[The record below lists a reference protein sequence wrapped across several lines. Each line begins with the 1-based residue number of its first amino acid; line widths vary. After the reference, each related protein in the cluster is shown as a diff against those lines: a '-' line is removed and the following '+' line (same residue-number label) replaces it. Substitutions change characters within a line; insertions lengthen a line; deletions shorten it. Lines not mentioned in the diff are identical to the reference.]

1 MSISIFSDWSKDCID
16 TKTETKQ
23 SWVQKFETHTRAFLS
38 HHILASASVFWFL
51 QYIFAIDRLQTQHQN
66 NSKANINLLIDCLD
80 HQIAFISK
88 VVLLFPYQ
96 AIIVCPPLSYFCL
109 PSLLSSYLFLWSLI
123 SYFVVA
129 KSSHGI
135 CYEPNFWLT
144 SFFLTFT
151 GTPTTLKYF
160 FHQLYQNS

>member
-1 MSISIFSDWSKDCID
+1 MPGA
-16 TKTETKQ
+16 
-23 SWVQKFETHTRAFLS
+23 RAFLS
-38 HHILASASVFWFL
+38 HHILASTAMFWFL
-51 QYIFAIDRLQTQHQN
+51 WYIFTTGRLQTQHQKN
-66 NSKANINLLIDCLD
+66 LKAGLD
-80 HQIAFISK
+80 HQTAFNSTI
-88 VVLLFPYQ
+88 VLLFPYQ

-151 GTPTTLKYF
+151 GTPTTLNYF
-160 FHQLYQNS
+160 FHQLYQNF